1 MSIPTPL
8 RAYLRRFGTRR
19 TVGADLKAGLTLG
32 VESVPDGLAAGV
44 LAGVNPLFGLNAYLV
59 GTLAGAFATGSVFM
73 SVQATGAMAVILEDV
88 PQVRGPGAAGAMAM
102 LTVLTGLIMLGLGL
116 ARLGSLVRFI
126 PTAVLI
132 GFVNAVAV
140 NIVLGQLDNV
150 TGFDSDGPNRL
161 VRALD
166 SVIGLPHYH
175 WPSLLVGVITL
186 ILILILERTRL
197 GALALVVAVVV
208 GSLVALPF
216 SAVET
221 LSDIVS
227 TVPTL
232 PGLSMP
238 DLQTAVA
245 LLIPAVSLALVGL
258 VQGAAISGSI
268 PNPDGR
274 YPEASADFRG
284 QGIANL
290 ATGVLQGMPVGGSMS
305 ATALVRA
312 AGAKSALA
320 NLVAGLVMIAT
331 IVTLGRFIGYIAMPA
346 LAALLILVGLRTF
359 KPEQVLLVWRTGT
372 TPIAVF
378 LVTFALTIL
387 IPLQYAVIAGV
398 GLSIVLHVARQSNRV
413 RVVRWIFEEPGSR
426 PTEVAAPSTITPGET
441 LVLCPYGSLFFASAQ
456 SFREQ
461 LPTPTRDVTGAYVV
475 IRLRGTEE
483 LGITFLTM
491 LRGYAQ
497 ELADRGATLMLAGV
511 DADLLSQLR
520 TTGVITVLGEENL
533 FPARPRLGDSLEAA
547 LAEIEARSL

>member
-1 MSIPTPL
+1 M
-8 RAYLRRFGTRR
+8 
-19 TVGADLKAGLTLG
+19 
-32 VESVPDGLAAGV
+32 
-44 LAGVNPLFGLNAYLV
+44 
-59 GTLAGAFATGSVFM
+59 
-73 SVQATGAMAVILEDV
+73 
-88 PQVRGPGAAGAMAM
+88 
-102 LTVLTGLIMLGLGL
+102 
-116 ARLGSLVRFI
+116 RFI

>member
-1 MSIPTPL
+1 M
-8 RAYLRRFGTRR
+8 
-19 TVGADLKAGLTLG
+19 
-32 VESVPDGLAAGV
+32 
-44 LAGVNPLFGLNAYLV
+44 
-59 GTLAGAFATGSVFM
+59 
-73 SVQATGAMAVILEDV
+73 
-88 PQVRGPGAAGAMAM
+88 
-102 LTVLTGLIMLGLGL
+102 
-116 ARLGSLVRFI
+116 RFI

-186 ILILILERTRL
+186 GLILILERTRL

>member
-1 MSIPTPL
+1 M
-8 RAYLRRFGTRR
+8 
-19 TVGADLKAGLTLG
+19 
-32 VESVPDGLAAGV
+32 
-44 LAGVNPLFGLNAYLV
+44 
-59 GTLAGAFATGSVFM
+59 
-73 SVQATGAMAVILEDV
+73 
-88 PQVRGPGAAGAMAM
+88 
-102 LTVLTGLIMLGLGL
+102 
-116 ARLGSLVRFI
+116 
-126 PTAVLI
+126 
-132 GFVNAVAV
+132 AV

-186 ILILILERTRL
+186 GLILILERTRL

>member
-1 MSIPTPL
+1 M
-8 RAYLRRFGTRR
+8 
-19 TVGADLKAGLTLG
+19 
-32 VESVPDGLAAGV
+32 
-44 LAGVNPLFGLNAYLV
+44 
-59 GTLAGAFATGSVFM
+59 
-73 SVQATGAMAVILEDV
+73 
-88 PQVRGPGAAGAMAM
+88 
-102 LTVLTGLIMLGLGL
+102 
-116 ARLGSLVRFI
+116 
-126 PTAVLI
+126 
-132 GFVNAVAV
+132 AV

>member
-1 MSIPTPL
+1 M
-8 RAYLRRFGTRR
+8 
-19 TVGADLKAGLTLG
+19 
-32 VESVPDGLAAGV
+32 
-44 LAGVNPLFGLNAYLV
+44 
-59 GTLAGAFATGSVFM
+59 
-73 SVQATGAMAVILEDV
+73 
-88 PQVRGPGAAGAMAM
+88 
-102 LTVLTGLIMLGLGL
+102 
-116 ARLGSLVRFI
+116 RFI

-186 ILILILERTRL
+186 GLILLLERTRL

-208 GSLVALPF
+208 GSLVTLPF

>member
-1 MSIPTPL
+1 M
-8 RAYLRRFGTRR
+8 
-19 TVGADLKAGLTLG
+19 
-32 VESVPDGLAAGV
+32 
-44 LAGVNPLFGLNAYLV
+44 
-59 GTLAGAFATGSVFM
+59 
-73 SVQATGAMAVILEDV
+73 
-88 PQVRGPGAAGAMAM
+88 
-102 LTVLTGLIMLGLGL
+102 
-116 ARLGSLVRFI
+116 RFI

-520 TTGVITVLGEENL
+520 TTGVITVGEENL